1 MDRIQFFS
9 EEIPFQIDKEDSV
22 KDWILLFVKSVGAH
36 IEQLNYIF
44 MSDEAL
50 LKMNQSYLSHDYYTD
65 ILTFPMREDPELLEA
80 DIYISVERVKDNA
93 ASMGNE
99 FRDELHRVMIHGV
112 LHLLGQDDH
121 GENAEMM
128 RKREEAAL
136 ALRIF

>member
-1 MDRIQFFS
+1 
-9 EEIPFQIDKEDSV
+9 
-22 KDWILLFVKSVGAH
+22 
-36 IEQLNYIF
+36 
-44 MSDEAL
+44 
-50 LKMNQSYLSHDYYTD
+50 
-65 ILTFPMREDPELLEA
+65 FPMREDPELLEA
-80 DIYISVERVKDNA
+80 DIYISVDRVKDNA

>member
-9 EEIPFQIDKEDSV
+9 EEITFQIDEEDSV

-80 DIYISVERVKDNA
+80 DIYISVDRVKDNA

>member
-1 MDRIQFFS
+1 MDRIQFFL
-9 EEIPFQIDKEDSV
+9 EEITFQIDEEDSV
-22 KDWILLFVKSVGAH
+22 KDWILLFVKGVGAH

-65 ILTFPMREDPELLEA
+65 ILTFPMREDPKLLEA
-80 DIYISVERVKDNA
+80 DIYISVDRVKENA
-93 ASMGNE
+93 ESMGNV

-121 GENAEMM
+121 GDNAAIM
-128 RKREEAAL
+128 RKREEDAL
-136 ALRIF
+136 ALRTF

>member
-1 MDRIQFFS
+1 MDRVQFFV
-9 EEIPFQIDKEDSV
+9 EEITFQIDKEDSV

-44 MSDEAL
+44 MSDETL

-80 DIYISVERVKDNA
+80 DIYISVDRVKENA
-93 ASMGNE
+93 ESMGNV

-121 GENAEMM
+121 GDNAEIM
-128 RKREEAAL
+128 RKREEDAL
-136 ALRIF
+136 ALRTF

>member
-80 DIYISVERVKDNA
+80 DIYISVDRVKDNA

-128 RKREEAAL
+128 RKREAAAL